1 MKDTKN
7 KKNLLFIGIPVIVL
21 LILLRFGLYF
31 LKSDGFNGLSMLLP
45 AGLYALRFRYV
56 RVLCGMDLSGLQK
69 TGGRPGIMGAFGL
82 YHVPLYRD
90 ADLFPAPFGNQGG
103 MPCLRTSD
111 FNEGELL

>member
-45 AGLYALRFRYV
+45 AFMLGFMLFAFGTSGFFAAWIYQDCRKRGDDPVLWALWS
-56 RVLCGMDLSGLQK
+56 LSCPPLSG
-69 TGGRPGIMGAFGL
+69 
-82 YHVPLYRD
+82 
-90 ADLFPAPFGNQGG
+90 
-103 MPCLRTSD
+103 C
-111 FNEGELL
+111 